1 MKTYKELYEFGK
13 SKVADYSPQQRT
25 LANDIFLCVAKE
37 ALTEHDQEI
46 RDMIDAEIELYEGI
60 IKSTEDKPTKMAFEG
75 SVLALNKI
83 RSKL

>member
-1 MKTYKELYEFGK
+1 MKTAEEYLKESGYEEGMTW
-13 SKVADYSPQQRT
+13 T
-25 LANDIFLCVAKE
+25 LEGMKLNMGIFAYE
-37 ALTEHDQEI
+37 RDQEI
-46 RDMIDAEIELYEGI
+46 KDMIDAEIELYEGI